1 MKRLAA
7 LALPLIL
14 CLAPSGRAET
24 DTGAALAQ
32 AYEGLANTI
41 IAVRETESALVRAIL
56 AAYHDAARAELDAAR
71 AAAPDARAPHLQA
84 AATEITNLA
93 GEGDKRVQAV
103 LQRLLKSGHHHH
115 TDGYTS
121 EDYMYVDSEE
131 KKALLDLAGKVAR
144 IDDPA
149 AIPAV
154 AEELD
159 RLVASTLEP
168 E

>member
-7 LALPLIL
+7 LALSLVL
-14 CLAPSGRAET
+14 GLAPAGQAG
-24 DTGAALAQ
+24 TGTGTALAE

-56 AAYHDAARAELDAAR
+56 TAHHDAARAQLDAAR
-71 AAAPDARAPHLQA
+71 AAAPDARAKHLQD
-84 AATEITNLA
+84 AATEITYLA

-103 LQRLLKSGHHHH
+103 LQRLLKAGHHHH

-121 EDYMYVDSEE
+121 EDYMYVDSAE
-131 KKALLDLAGKVAR
+131 KKALLDLAGKVAK
-144 IDDPA
+144 IDDPT

-154 AEELD
+154 AKELD
-159 RLVASTLEP
+159 GLVASTLTP